1 MVITPRQD
9 QLKRGVIM
17 KYDMLETKRLIL
29 KSGTYEDYLTVYEY
43 DFTKLRNIAGEFE
56 FVKLDQNKVEE
67 YSKYHMEEKNNVFD
81 FIIYLKNNMTPIG
94 NVILDKTNEMKNSL
108 EIAFNLHPNYWRNG
122 YMTEAVIEIM
132 KYIFNNTNY
141 NAIIYGY
148 AEDNYKSKGV
158 NKKIGFEYYDEYE
171 EYYPRFNKNI
181 RTIKTI
187 MTKDRFK
194 KIYNKEVIIN
204 G

>member
-1 MVITPRQD
+1 
-9 QLKRGVIM
+9 M